1 MKLAMHN
8 WMRPEPIEVTI
19 ERLGRLGY
27 DAIEISGE
35 PARYD
40 VGQVKDLMHRHGIT
54 CWGSV
59 TLMTEGRDL
68 IHEDAYVRFGTV
80 QYIKDVIT
88 MVEALGGEII
98 CIVPS
103 TVGKVKAMADPETEW
118 SWAVK
123 GLKEISYH
131 AGEHNVRIGLEPLNR
146 FETNFLNRADQGL
159 YLANEVGNGVGV
171 TLDTFHLNI
180 EEADMLAAIRSAGAQ
195 LIDFHVADNN
205 RMPPGKGAIDFSAV
219 VRTLREIG
227 YDGAVTSEFVMPI
240 DRTPLVSKSG
250 QVGQGAEEAGTT
262 QGMEKFLRDHGT
274 GMLSAQ
280 LYDELVRQTAEHI
293 KPLLRA

>member
-40 VGQVKDLMHRHGIT
+40 VEQVKTLLARHNVS

-68 IHEDAYVRFGTV
+68 IHEDKYVRFGTV
-80 QYIKDVIT
+80 QYIKDVIA
-88 MVEALGGEII
+88 MIEALGGEII

-103 TVGKVKAMADPETEW
+103 TVGKTKAMADPETEW
-118 SWAVK
+118 GWAVE
-123 GLKEISYH
+123 GLKEISYY

-180 EEADMLAAIRSAGAQ
+180 EEADMLASIRNAGAQ
-195 LIDFHVADNN
+195 LIDFHIADNN
-205 RMPPGKGAIDFSAV
+205 RMPPGQGAIDFKAV
-219 VRTLREIG
+219 IGTLRSIG
-227 YDGAVTSEFVMPI
+227 YNGAVTSEFVMPI
-240 DRTPLVSKSG
+240 DRTPLVTKSG
-250 QVGQGAEEAGTT
+250 QAGQGAEEAETT

-274 GMLSAQ
+274 GLLSAQ
-280 LYDELVRQTAEHI
+280 LYDDLVRQTADHI
-293 KPLLRA
+293 RPLL

>member
-19 ERLGRLGY
+19 ERLGRFGY
-27 DAIEISGE
+27 DSIEISGE

-40 VGQVKDLMHRHGIT
+40 VEAVRDLLDQHNVT

-68 IHEDAYVRFGTV
+68 IHEDSYVRFGTI
-80 QYIKDVIT
+80 QYIKDTIS
-88 MVEALGGEII
+88 MIERLGGEII

-103 TVGKVKAMADPETEW
+103 TVGKTKAMAEPEVEW
-118 SWAVK
+118 DWAIQS
-123 GLKEISYH
+123 LREISYY
-131 AGEHNVRIGLEPLNR
+131 AGEHNVRVGLEPLNR

-180 EEADMLAAIRSAGAQ
+180 EEADMLAAIRNAGSQ
-195 LIDFHVADNN
+195 LVDFHVADNN
-205 RMPPGKGAIDFSAV
+205 RMPPGQGSINFRAVID
-219 VRTLREIG
+219 TLRAIG
-227 YDGAVTSEFVMPI
+227 YNGCVTSEFVMPI

-250 QVGQGAEEAGTT
+250 QEGQGAEEAGTT

-274 GMLSAQ
+274 GLLSAS
-280 LYDELVRQTAEHI
+280 LYDDLVRQTAEYI
-293 KPLLRA
+293 RPLL

>member
-40 VGQVKDLMHRHGIT
+40 VEQVKTLLAKYNVS

-68 IHEDAYVRFGTV
+68 IHEDKYVRFGTV
-80 QYIKDVIT
+80 QYIKDVIA
-88 MVEALGGEII
+88 MIEALGGEII

-103 TVGKVKAMADPETEW
+103 TVGKTKAMADPETEW
-118 SWAVK
+118 GWAVE
-123 GLKEISYH
+123 GLKEISYY

-180 EEADMLAAIRSAGAQ
+180 EEADMLASIRNAGAQ
-195 LIDFHVADNN
+195 LIDFHIADNN
-205 RMPPGKGAIDFSAV
+205 RMPPGQGAIDFKAV
-219 VRTLREIG
+219 IDTLRSIG
-227 YDGAVTSEFVMPI
+227 YSGAVTSEFVMPI
-240 DRTPLVSKSG
+240 DRTPLVTKSG
-250 QVGQGAEEAGTT
+250 QAGQGAEEAETT

-274 GMLSAQ
+274 GLLSAQ
-280 LYDELVRQTAEHI
+280 LYDDLVRQTADHI
-293 KPLLRA
+293 RPLL

>member
-40 VGQVKDLMHRHGIT
+40 IGQVKELLAQHNVQ

-59 TLMTEGRDL
+59 SLMTEGRDL
-68 IHEDAYVRFGTV
+68 IHEDKYVRVGTIA
-80 QYIKDVIT
+80 YLKDTIKMIRD
-88 MVEALGGEII
+88 LGGQIF

-118 SWAVK
+118 GWAVE
-123 GLKEISYH
+123 GFKELSYF
-131 AGEHNVRIGLEPLNR
+131 AGEHRVRIGIEPLNR
-146 FETNFLNRADQGL
+146 FETNFINRTDQGL
-159 YLANEVGNGVGV
+159 ALANEVGNNVGV
-171 TLDTFHLNI
+171 TIDTFHLNI
-180 EEADMLAAIRSAGAQ
+180 EEADMLAAIRSAGSQ
-195 LIDFHVADNN
+195 LVDFHVADNN
-205 RMPPGKGAIDFSAV
+205 RMPPGSGSLNWRAIID
-219 VRTLREIG
+219 TLRSIG
-227 YDGAVTSEFVMPI
+227 YDGCVTSEFVMPI
-240 DRTPLVSKSG
+240 DRSPLVKQSG
-250 QVGQGAEEAGTT
+250 RQGQGAEAADTT
-262 QGMEKFLRDHGT
+262 PGMEKFLRDHGT
-274 GMLSAQ
+274 GLLSAQ

-293 KPLLRA
+293 KPLL

>member
-35 PARYD
+35 PFKYD
-40 VGQVKDLMHRHGIT
+40 VGEVRELLHQHNVA

-68 IHEDAYVRFGTV
+68 IHEDRYVRFGTV
-80 QYIKDVIT
+80 QYMKDIIT

-118 SWAVK
+118 NWAVE

-131 AGEHNVRIGLEPLNR
+131 AGEHNVRVGLEPLNR
-146 FETNFLNRADQGL
+146 FETNFLNRADQAL
-159 YLANEVGNGVGV
+159 YLAQEVGNGVGV

-180 EEADMLAAIRSAGAQ
+180 EEADMLAAIRNAGAR
-195 LIDFHVADNN
+195 LVDFHIADNN
-205 RMPPGKGAIDFSAV
+205 RMPPGQGDINFRAV
-219 VRTLREIG
+219 IETLRSIG
-227 YDGAVTSEFVMPI
+227 YNGAVTSEFVMPI
-240 DRTPLVSKSG
+240 DRTPLVAKSG
-250 QVGQGAEEAGTT
+250 QAGQGAEAAGAS

-274 GMLSAQ
+274 GLLAAE
-280 LYDELVRQTAEHI
+280 LYDDLVRQTADYI
-293 KPLLRA
+293 RPLL

>member
-27 DAIEISGE
+27 EAIEISGE

-40 VGQVKDLMHRHGIT
+40 VGEVKDLLARHNVR

-103 TVGKVKAMADPETEW
+103 TVGKTKAMADPETEW
-118 SWAVK
+118 NWAVQC
-123 GLKEISYH
+123 LKEISYH

-180 EEADMLAAIRSAGAQ
+180 EEADMLAAIRNAGKQ

-205 RMPPGKGAIDFSAV
+205 RMPPGQGAIDFRAV
-219 VRTLREIG
+219 VGTLREIG
-227 YDGAVTSEFVMPI
+227 YDGAITSEFVMPI
-240 DRTPLVSKSG
+240 DRTPLVAKSG
-250 QVGQGAEEAGTT
+250 QAGQEAEAADTT

-274 GMLSAQ
+274 GLLAAS
-280 LYDELVRQTAEHI
+280 LYDDLVRQTAEHI
-293 KPLLRA
+293 RPLLS